1 MSDQKTDP
9 TLTEK
14 LQQKTKEADALDKAN
29 ASLAEENNVPV
40 EDALPKGEKML
51 AAIGYISLLCLLPL
65 LLKPKSDFCQ
75 FHGKQGL
82 VLFIFALIVSV
93 IGRWFSYGSWW
104 WFGELLRI
112 IIFAIAIYGIIQA
125 VKGLKKK
132 IPLVGDMAK
141 ELNW

>member
-1 MSDQKTDP
+1 MADKKKT
-9 TLTEK
+9 TLTDQI
-14 LQQKTKEADALDKAN
+14 QQKTKEADALDKAN
-29 ASLAEENNVPV
+29 ASLAKENNIPL
-40 EDALPKGEKML
+40 EEALPKGEKLL

-65 LLKPKSDFCQ
+65 LLKPKSEFCQ

-82 VLFIFALIVSV
+82 VLFIFALIVST
-93 IGRWFSYGSWW
+93 IGRWFSYGSFW

-112 IIFAIAIYGIIQA
+112 IIFIIAIYGITQA

-141 ELNW
+141 ELEW